1 MIEPQ
6 TIQET
11 IQEIEEEFAF
21 LPTWQERFQYI
32 IELAKAMPPLP
43 DEFKTKDYKVEGCV
57 SQAWLHAMMDDG
69 RVIYQAD
76 SDAVIVRGLIALL
89 LQVYSNHTPDEI
101 LAVPPDFLISTG
113 LSKQLTPNRSN
124 GLASLVQKMRAYAA
138 AFREH
143 PEQAPSAATPPRA

>member
-1 MIEPQ
+1 MTSQ
-6 TIQET
+6 ATIQNS

-21 LPTWQERFQYI
+21 LPTWQERFQFI
-32 IELAKAMPPLP
+32 IDLGKNLADLP

-57 SQAWLHAMMDDG
+57 SQAWLRATMSDG

-101 LAVPPDFLISTG
+101 LAVPPDFLIQTG

-143 PEQAPSAATPPRA
+143 PESARTEA